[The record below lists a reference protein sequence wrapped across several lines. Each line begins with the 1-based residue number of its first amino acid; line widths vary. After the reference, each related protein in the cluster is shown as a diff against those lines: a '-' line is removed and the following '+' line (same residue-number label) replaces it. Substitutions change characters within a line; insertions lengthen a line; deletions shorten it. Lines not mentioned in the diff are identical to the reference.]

1 MVEGPIFIEPGLY
14 NLFIEVHT
22 VGTTRTQIDPALKY
36 DVWVTPGRE
45 EAINISKGGQTQQVK
60 IRNYYGAID
69 SSRYDPETK
78 TILFSM
84 PFDWTSDMIDRIGML
99 HTEVFIPKALSVT
112 NNRSMLQ

>member
-45 EAINISKGGQTQQVK
+45 EAINISEDGQTQQVVPCQTVQAEES
-60 IRNYYGAID
+60 NSFCGY
-69 SSRYDPETK
+69 PTC
-78 TILFSM
+78 
-84 PFDWTSDMIDRIGML
+84 
-99 HTEVFIPKALSVT
+99 
-112 NNRSMLQ
+112 